1 MTYAGERVILDA
13 DSHVMELADFL
24 DGHIDPGPRLGCA
37 AAAWRPSRVSWTQ
50 RRPRPKLGTPIRQK
64 RPWLRNGS

>member
-24 DGHIDPGPRLGCA
+24 DGHIDPEYSRLGCA

-50 RRPRPKLGTPIRQK
+50 RRPRPKSERRSGKSGP
-64 RPWLRNGS
+64 G

>member
-24 DGHIDPGPRLGCA
+24 DGHIDLVRASVAPPRRGGPQGVLDA
-37 AAAWRPSRVSWTQ
+37 AAAEA
-50 RRPRPKLGTPIRQK
+50 KAQK
-64 RPWLRNGS
+64 SDPTAWLRNGS